1 MTVTFQIM
9 AKFIHWGETE
19 KDKQVRLILVL
30 LVLRASGF
38 VTSHLL
44 EVKLNGAAA
53 LLVHLIED
61 P

>member
-1 MTVTFQIM
+1 M

-19 KDKQVRLILVL
+19 KDQQVRLILVVVL
-30 LVLRASGF
+30 LSVNGF
-38 VTSHLL
+38 VISHLL

-53 LLVHLIED
+53 LLVQLIED